1 MKNYVCM
8 VERTCD
14 PSSQEAEAGESGFEG
29 QSEQHGEI
37 LCVKRTER
45 AEPVKRLLG
54 WYENRV

>member
-8 VERTCD
+8 AERTCN

-37 LCVKRTER
+37 LCEKDREGR
-45 AEPVKRLLG
+45 ASKTFAG
-54 WYENRV
+54 WYEN